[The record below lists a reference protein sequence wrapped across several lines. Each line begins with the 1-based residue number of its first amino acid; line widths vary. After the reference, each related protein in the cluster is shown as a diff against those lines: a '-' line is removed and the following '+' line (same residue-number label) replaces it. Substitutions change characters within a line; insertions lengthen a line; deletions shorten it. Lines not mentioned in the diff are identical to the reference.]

1 MLGAGVYK
9 LSEAARYIGSSPT
22 TLRSWFMPRSDRAGR
37 GPLFKSDY
45 SVLNGEYAISFLN
58 LIDAKIARL
67 FRTKGVRPSVIRRA
81 YQVLGR
87 EMNTP
92 HPFAHAS
99 LATDGR
105 AILQRTADDVGSD
118 EWIDVISKQRWFTEM
133 SDCLSKIEYGADRMA
148 ARWNIAQGVQIDPS
162 LSLGK
167 PVIRQTGVATYV
179 IAAQYRA
186 NNGDVALVADLFGL
200 STSQVGDAV
209 AFEAGLQLARAA

>member
-1 MLGAGVYK
+1 
-9 LSEAARYIGSSPT
+9 
-22 TLRSWFMPRSDRAGR
+22 
-37 GPLFKSDY
+37 
-45 SVLNGEYAISFLN
+45 VLNGEHAISFLN

-67 FRTKGVRPSVIRRA
+67 FRTKGFQPSVIRPA

-87 EMNTP
+87 EMNTR

-105 AILQRTADDVGSD
+105 AIIQRTADDAGSD
-118 EWIDVISKQRWFTEM
+118 EWIDAISKQRWFTQM
-133 SDCLSKIEYGADRMA
+133 SGCLSNIEYGADRMA

-186 NNGDVALVADLFGL
+186 NDGHVALFADLFC
-200 STSQVGDAV
+200 
-209 AFEAGLQLARAA
+209 LARDWTNTARNEYAWRLIKLWPDIVSEAERSTRPSVFEVTFKKVSPLQNI